1 MCFRI
6 ALLTKEEW
14 TILSR
19 CYAADYGV
27 YLYFGE
33 LGMFTTSTPGNYCI
47 SDTILSLMFE
57 S

>member
-14 TILSR
+14 KILSR

-33 LGMFTTSTPGNYCI
+33 LGMFTTSNPGN
-47 SDTILSLMFE
+47 LLHF
-57 S
+57 